1 MPWYWHIGTFLGFF
15 YMGTRAH
22 FCTPN
27 PSARVAS
34 STQSKWPVAC
44 QTSPGSLSI
53 GPTPILKL
61 GVLLGHSSLSPATAS
76 ACGAGDRL
84 LGPFAF
90 GAVPRPY
97 VHCQSGMWH
106 TRGPREAGNWLPPAS
121 FHSCTYSPL
130 AWAWGTHCSIIA
142 RRPGPAEMGAGGHLL
157 AGRWRLGPASPAG

>member
-53 GPTPILKL
+53 GPAPILKL

-76 ACGAGDRL
+76 ACGAA
-84 LGPFAF
+84 PAAI
-90 GAVPRPY
+90 AVAARSTAK
-97 VHCQSGMWH
+97 V
-106 TRGPREAGNWLPPAS
+106 RGTKAQRRRKGKQKQREARRQSRMQTVRDPSKA
-121 FHSCTYSPL
+121 T
-130 AWAWGTHCSIIA
+130 AKA
-142 RRPGPAEMGAGGHLL
+142 RRQQQQQHGMEQGMGQQPSNAVD
-157 AGRWRLGPASPAG
+157 PK

>member
-76 ACGAGDRL
+76 AYGAGEQL
-84 LGPFAF
+84 LEPFAF
-90 GAVPRPY
+90 GAVPRQHSTNSEICSRDVY
-97 VHCQSGMWH
+97 SKSSANYLESTISSESAHFLSH
-106 TRGPREAGNWLPPAS
+106 AS
-121 FHSCTYSPL
+121 VVLVQL
-130 AWAWGTHCSIIA
+130 ALAFGCRSLLSTNSI
-142 RRPGPAEMGAGGHLL
+142 LN
-157 AGRWRLGPASPAG
+157 